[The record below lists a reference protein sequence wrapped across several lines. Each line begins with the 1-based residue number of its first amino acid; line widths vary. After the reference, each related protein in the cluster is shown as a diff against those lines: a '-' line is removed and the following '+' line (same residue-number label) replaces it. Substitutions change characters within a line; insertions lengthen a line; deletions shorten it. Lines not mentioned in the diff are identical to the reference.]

1 MVNAVCPRGEA
12 PKNGYKGP
20 ELLDLMISLLVAR
33 SFTEK
38 PVGSNS
44 IEHELSMVN
53 CLMDMR
59 FLIMEGE

>member
-1 MVNAVCPRGEA
+1 
-12 PKNGYKGP
+12 
-20 ELLDLMISLLVAR
+20 MISLLVAR

-44 IEHELSMVN
+44 IEQELSMVN